1 MDQCKI
7 GLFLKELRKA
17 KGLTQEQLAEQFSVS
32 NRTVSRWET
41 GSNMPDISILVE
53 IADYYDVDIREI
65 IDGER
70 KSEKMDEEVRGTALK
85 MAEYADAEKTN
96 LMKRIQKESASG
108 VMALLVYLLLK
119 LTGMAEK
126 SFVVEVLQSACAIIV
141 GLTPIMIMLYTTGVL
156 TKSEDKKLLKTIP
169 GWIKVLV
176 VFIAAFIIAAIIAF
190 LL

>member
-7 GLFLKELRKA
+7 GLFLKELRKD

-53 IADYYDVDIREI
+53 IADFYDVDIREI

-96 LMKRIQKESASG
+96 LMKRIQKESVSG

-169 GWIKVLV
+169 GWGKVLV

>member
-53 IADYYDVDIREI
+53 IADFYDVDIREI
-65 IDGER
+65 IGGER

-96 LMKRIQKESASG
+96 LMKRVQKESVSG

-169 GWIKVLV
+169 GWGKVLV
-176 VFIAAFIIAAIIAF
+176 VFIVAFIIAAIIAF

>member
-96 LMKRIQKESASG
+96 LMKRIQKESVSG

-176 VFIAAFIIAAIIAF
+176 VFIVAFIIAAIIAF